1 MMSIHEIN
9 PEELRRYIGD
19 HNEKDYLLV
28 DVRQP
33 GEYQEGHIPG
43 ARLLPLPELVLKM
56 DTLPQDL
63 DLVFYCH
70 SGARSMVASIIVEEE
85 FGITGIYNLSGGIL
99 SWDGAVAESPPQVRI
114 FDKQAAPEELY
125 MTAMNLEKG
134 AMNFYMT
141 VDIRY
146 GGETWSD
153 VFGRLAEAEI
163 AHALAVYR
171 LWRNDRIGVDD
182 FDTVFVGLS
191 GNVLEGGMT
200 LAEALDRTAAS
211 GCRSCVH
218 LMELALNIEYSAFD
232 LYRTMADQAKSPET
246 RDVFLRISQAEKS
259 HMNILIDALSTCPS

>member
-1 MMSIHEIN
+1 MSIHEIN
-9 PEELRRYIGD
+9 PEELRRYIKD
-19 HNEKDYLLV
+19 HDEKDYLLV

-43 ARLLPLPELVLKM
+43 ARLLPLPELAKKM

-70 SGARSMVASIIVEEE
+70 SGARSMAASIMAEEE
-85 FGITGIYNLSGGIL
+85 FGAAGIYNLDGGLL
-99 SWDGAVAESPPQVRI
+99 SWDGAIAEKSPQVLI
-114 FDKQAAPEELY
+114 FEKQTSLEELY

-134 AMNFYMT
+134 AMNFYTT

-163 AHALAVYR
+163 GHALAVYR
-171 LWRNDRIGVDD
+171 LWRKGRAGVED

-200 LAEALDRTAAS
+200 LAEALDRATVS
-211 GCRSCVH
+211 GGRTCVH
-218 LMELALNIEYSAFD
+218 LIELALHIEYAAFD
-232 LYRTMADQAKSPET
+232 LYRTMADQAKIPEA
-246 RDVFLRISQAEKS
+246 RDAFLKIAQAEKS
-259 HMNILIDALSTCPS
+259 HMNILIDALGTCPS